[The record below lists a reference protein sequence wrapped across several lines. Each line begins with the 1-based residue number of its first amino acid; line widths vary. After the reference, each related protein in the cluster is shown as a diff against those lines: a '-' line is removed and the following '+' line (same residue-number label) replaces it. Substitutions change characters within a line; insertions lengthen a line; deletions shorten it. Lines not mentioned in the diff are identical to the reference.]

1 VRLNRIDRYV
11 WRELAVTTLATAAV
25 LLMVMFSG
33 LFADLF
39 GKISRGK
46 LPPGLLLSLLGLRSV
61 DMLPLVLPLALFLG
75 VLLGLG
81 RLYRDSEMS
90 VLASVGL
97 GVSELRRAIFAW
109 VLPLVLLVGATSLW
123 LAPAAQKLSAAMI
136 EEANR
141 SLLVVG
147 LEPGRFVELPGRDA
161 VVYLSEMSEDG
172 SQFGRLFVHN
182 ERDGRIDVVTAK
194 SGELYAEQGDER
206 YLSLRDGFRVEGSLD
221 ALDFRL
227 MRFERNDIRVPDS
240 EPGDL
245 ARPES
250 MRSIPALLDEPTASA
265 MAELHWRLSAPLATL
280 LLALLALP
288 LAHTPPRS
296 ARYGGLLV
304 ALLGYVVYMNML
316 GIGRAW
322 MAAEVTPIW
331 LGLWWPHG
339 LVLLAIWW
347 LQWWDRR
354 PFSRRVPA

>member
-1 VRLNRIDRYV
+1 MRLTRIDRYV
-11 WRELAVTTLATAAV
+11 WRELAATTLATAAV

-46 LPPGLLLSLLGLRSV
+46 LPPGLLLSQLGLRSV

-81 RLYRDSEMS
+81 RMYRDSEMS
-90 VLASVGL
+90 VLASVGI
-97 GVSELRRAIFAW
+97 GVAELRRAVLAW

-194 SGELYAEQGDER
+194 SGELFAEQGDER

-227 MRFERNDIRVPDS
+227 MRFERNDIRAPDS

-250 MRSIPALLDEPTASA
+250 MRSVPALLDDPSPTA
-265 MAELHWRLSAPLATL
+265 MAELHWRLSAPLATFV
-280 LLALLALP
+280 LALLALP
-288 LAHTPPRS
+288 LARTPPRS
-296 ARYGGLLV
+296 ARYAGLLV
-304 ALLGYVVYMNML
+304 ALLSYVLYMNL
-316 GIGRAW
+316 LAIARTW
-322 MAAEVTPIW
+322 MADEVTPLW
-331 LGLWWPHG
+331 VGMWWPH
-339 LVLLAIWW
+339 LLALLAFWG
-347 LQWWDRR
+347 LQWLARR
-354 PFSRRVPA
+354 PFARRIST

>member
-1 VRLNRIDRYV
+1 
-11 WRELAVTTLATAAV
+11 
-25 LLMVMFSG
+25 
-33 LFADLF
+33 
-39 GKISRGK
+39 
-46 LPPGLLLSLLGLRSV
+46 
-61 DMLPLVLPLALFLG
+61 
-75 VLLGLG
+75 
-81 RLYRDSEMS
+81 
-90 VLASVGL
+90 
-97 GVSELRRAIFAW
+97 
-109 VLPLVLLVGATSLW
+109 
-123 LAPAAQKLSAAMI
+123 
-136 EEANR
+136 
-141 SLLVVG
+141 
-147 LEPGRFVELPGRDA
+147 
-161 VVYLSEMSEDG
+161 
-172 SQFGRLFVHN
+172 
-182 ERDGRIDVVTAK
+182 
-194 SGELYAEQGDER
+194 
-206 YLSLRDGFRVEGSLD
+206 
-221 ALDFRL
+221 

-304 ALLGYVVYMNML
+304 ALLGYVVYMNLL

>member
-1 VRLNRIDRYV
+1 MRLTRIDRYV
-11 WRELAVTTLATAAV
+11 WRELAAATLAAAAV
-25 LLMVMFSG
+25 LMMVMFSG

-46 LPPGLLLSLLGLRSV
+46 LPPGLLLSQLGLRSV

-81 RLYRDSEMS
+81 RMYRDSEMS

-97 GVSELRRAIFAW
+97 GVSELRRAILAW
-109 VLPLVLLVGATSLW
+109 VVPVVLLVGATSLW
-123 LAPAAQKLSAAMI
+123 LSPAAQKLSAAMI

-194 SGELYAEQGDER
+194 AGELYAEQGDER

-227 MRFERNDIRVPDS
+227 MRFARNDIRVPDS

-245 ARPES
+245 ARPEA
-250 MRSIPALLDEPTASA
+250 MRSIAALLDEPNASA
-265 MAELHWRLSAPLATL
+265 MAELHWRLSTPITALILT
-280 LLALLALP
+280 LLALQLAR
-288 LAHTPPRS
+288 TPPRS
-296 ARYGGLLV
+296 TRYGRLLV
-304 ALLGYVVYMNML
+304 ALLAYVVYVNL
-316 GIGRAW
+316 LAIARAW
-322 MAAEVTPIW
+322 MADEVTPIW
-331 LGLWWPHG
+331 LGMWWPH
-339 LVLLAIWW
+339 LLA
-347 LQWWDRR
+347 LTAVFALNHADRR
-354 PFSRRVPA
+354 PFLRRVAA